1 MKDYFRDEL
10 AKISEDIIIR
20 SEPFQLNYNATTGLI
35 EQGPNNLSGALQ
47 PFAYKPWVSLFSRS
61 IGNTIS
67 GINIGSEV
75 ELNLNFDPSNPGS
88 GWNRT
93 SLYVVGLGKFNSTNI
108 FYLNKNFLNVNGLN
122 LNPYVRFS
130 HREKES
136 IQGGYDN
143 HKGNYIVSLQ
153 RKSGSKTLDE
163 TSDYYNTLTFDE
175 TVQGWTTFYTYRPD
189 FIFSLKNKYYTIK
202 NDSIYVHYVDP
213 SESDHN
219 NFYGVS
225 NSSSVTFNFNGNPS
239 ISKNFKTISYEGS
252 DGWQVESFTSDATDK
267 RYY

>member
-1 MKDYFRDEL
+1 
-10 AKISEDIIIR
+10 
-20 SEPFQLNYNATTGLI
+20 
-35 EQGPNNLSGALQ
+35 
-47 PFAYKPWVSLFSRS
+47 
-61 IGNTIS
+61 
-67 GINIGSEV
+67 
-75 ELNLNFDPSNPGS
+75 
-88 GWNRT
+88 NRT

-202 NDSIYVHYVDP
+202 NDSIYIHYVDP

-252 DGWQVESFTSDATDK
+252 DGWQVESFTSDATDNAGIES
-267 RYY
+267 RDTI